1 MLQGNFIGAFS
12 FMHSSIWFNGN
23 SGRDKCTSKS
33 MFTVLV
39 SPSRPRPTAPMNEEM
54 VMGSSMSS
62 LFLVQHA
69 GESKVWRDQAL
80 PPNLA
85 IASSRRLAA
94 AMANVRKIR
103 GVRQQRLE
111 S

>member
-1 MLQGNFIGAFS
+1 
-12 FMHSSIWFNGN
+12 
-23 SGRDKCTSKS
+23 
-33 MFTVLV
+33 
-39 SPSRPRPTAPMNEEM
+39 
-54 VMGSSMSS
+54 MGSSMSS

-103 GVRQQRLE
+103 GVRQQKDL
-111 S
+111 SHNTKWDVQAKH